1 MLLTLRTKRE
11 KKKEDGTR
19 KERRIEEK
27 KRIELNVIRMNSQY
41 ITKKKKKI
49 DDRSY
54 VCMFVAL
61 CFFKHIEE
69 DEEEKRKRQN
79 IDFNIISSLFLLSI
93 YRIPIIIQ

>member
-1 MLLTLRTKRE
+1 
-11 KKKEDGTR
+11 
-19 KERRIEEK
+19 
-27 KRIELNVIRMNSQY
+27 MNSQY

-69 DEEEKRKRQN
+69 EEEEEEEKRKRQN
-79 IDFNIISSLFLLSI
+79 IDFNIISSLFFL
-93 YRIPIIIQ
+93 YRIPVIIIIITP

>member
-1 MLLTLRTKRE
+1 LRTKRE

-19 KERRIEEK
+19 KERRTEK
-27 KRIELNVIRMNSQY
+27 KENRTECDSNELTIYNEE
-41 ITKKKKKI
+41 KKKI

-69 DEEEKRKRQN
+69 EEEKRKRQN
-79 IDFNIISSLFLLSI
+79 IDFNIISSFFSL
-93 YRIPIIIQ
+93 YRIPVIIIIIIQ

>member
-1 MLLTLRTKRE
+1 
-11 KKKEDGTR
+11 
-19 KERRIEEK
+19 
-27 KRIELNVIRMNSQY
+27 MNSQY

-69 DEEEKRKRQN
+69 EEEEEEKRKRQN
-79 IDFNIISSLFLLSI
+79 IDFNIISSLFFL
-93 YRIPIIIQ
+93 YRIPVIIIIITP